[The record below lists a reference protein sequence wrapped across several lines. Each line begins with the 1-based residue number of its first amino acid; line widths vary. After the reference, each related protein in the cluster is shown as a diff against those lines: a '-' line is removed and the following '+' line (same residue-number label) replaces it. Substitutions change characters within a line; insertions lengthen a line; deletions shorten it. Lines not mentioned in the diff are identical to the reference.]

1 MASSAGWVGRM
12 GLLAD
17 RQRERERMVRQQLLD
32 RGVRDPRVLA
42 AFRAVPREL
51 FVGTARSA
59 AAYDDSALPID
70 AGQSISQPYIVG
82 VMVQALELHPT
93 DRVLE
98 VGAGSGYAAAILAQL
113 ARQVHAIEWHAE
125 LGDPGGPAPGTPGDH
140 QHRGQGR

>member
-1 MASSAGWVGRM
+1 M
-12 GLLAD
+12 GLLTD

-32 RGVRDPRVLA
+32 RGVRDPRVLT

-51 FVGTARSA
+51 FVGAARSA
-59 AAYDDSALPID
+59 AAYDNSALPID

-82 VMVQALELHPT
+82 VMVQALELQPT

-98 VGAGSGYAAAILAQL
+98 VGAGSGYAAAIMAQL

-125 LGDPGGPAPGTPGDH
+125 LATQAVQRLARLGID
-140 QHRGQGR
+140 QRRGEGR